1 MEGNATDETQPASTE
16 ETAIE
21 SLGTTKRHRLSLRG
35 HMILDIDDPLP
46 VADTPADPPP
56 IAPISTTSQP
66 PQGS

>member
-1 MEGNATDETQPASTE
+1 MEGNAPDETQPGFTE
-16 ETAIE
+16 ETANE
-21 SLGTTKRHRLSLRG
+21 SLGATKRHKLSLRG

-56 IAPISTTSQP
+56 SAPISTTGQP